1 MPSESR
7 IPVHESGSMG
17 GIGLSQLG
25 RERTMSSAASAVPA
39 ASDANGEPR
48 GFTGIRLEEVGVVY
62 DTKDGVGVEA
72 VRSASGHIPDGRFVS
87 VIGPS
92 GCGKSTLLDVVG
104 GLLKPRRGGVV
115 IDDEPV
121 TGPRRDTAMVFQE
134 DSTLHWRTVLSN
146 VAFGLEIGGVAKK
159 ERESAARDIIKL
171 VGLQGFET
179 RHPRELSGGM
189 KQRVAIARALVVD
202 PRILLM
208 DEPFGALDQQTRVF
222 MGRELLRVWDETRK
236 SVLFVTHDIQEAVY
250 LSDEVW
256 VMSARPSHIKEKV
269 VIDLGRPRGSKTMS
283 SPRFHEL
290 TDQVWEVLR
299 VESEKVLNAEGG
311 AGT

>member
-1 MPSESR
+1 
-7 IPVHESGSMG
+7 VSGTANTAAAALGAQAPQPEGAG
-17 GIGLSQLG
+17 GISL
-25 RERTMSSAASAVPA
+25 EDVAV
-39 ASDANGEPR
+39 
-48 GFTGIRLEEVGVVY
+48 IY
-62 DTKDGVGVEA
+62 DTKDGAGVEA
-72 VRSASGHIPDGRFVS
+72 VRNATGHIPDGRFVS

-104 GLLKPRRGGVV
+104 GLLKPRRGRVV
-115 IDDEPV
+115 INGEPV
-121 TGPRRDTAMVFQE
+121 TGPRRDTATVFQD

-146 VAFGLEIGGVAKK
+146 VAFGLEIAGVARK
-159 ERESAARDIIKL
+159 EREAAARDIIKL
-171 VGLQGFET
+171 VGLAGFEN

-189 KQRVAIARALVVD
+189 RQRVAIARALVVD

-208 DEPFGALDQQTRVF
+208 DEPFGALDQQTRMF

-256 VMSARPSHIKEKV
+256 VMSARPSTIKDKV
-269 VIDLGRPRGSKTMS
+269 VVDLDRPRGPETMN

-290 TDQVWEVLR
+290 TSRVWETLR
-299 VESEKVLNAEGG
+299 VESEKVLNAQAQ

>member
-1 MPSESR
+1 MRYPSDGAPSDA
-7 IPVHESGSMG
+7 PSK
-17 GIGLSQLG
+17 
-25 RERTMSSAASAVPA
+25 VPA
-39 ASDANGEPR
+39 TVGSDVRVKSA
-48 GFTGIRLEEVGVVY
+48 GIWLDDVGVVY
-62 DTKDGVGVEA
+62 DTKDGAGVEA

-115 IDDEPV
+115 IDGEPV

-134 DSTLHWRTVLSN
+134 DSTLPWRTVLDN
-146 VAFGLEIGGVAKK
+146 VAFGLEISGVRKK
-159 ERESAARDIIKL
+159 ERDATARDMIRL

-179 RHPRELSGGM
+179 KHPRELSGGM
-189 KQRVAIARALVVD
+189 RQRVAIARALVVD

-208 DEPFGALDQQTRVF
+208 DEPFGALDQQTRMF
-222 MGRELLRVWDETRK
+222 MGRELLRVWDATRK

-256 VMSARPSHIKEKV
+256 VMSARPSCIKEKV
-269 VIDLGRPRGSKTMS
+269 VVDIGRPRGADTMNT
-283 SPRFHEL
+283 PRFHEL
-290 TDQVWEVLR
+290 TDHIWGILR
-299 VESEKVLNAEGG
+299 VESDKVLQSVEGVG
-311 AGT
+311 G

>member
-1 MPSESR
+1 MPA
-7 IPVHESGSMG
+7 PTG
-17 GIGLSQLG
+17 
-25 RERTMSSAASAVPA
+25 A
-39 ASDANGEPR
+39 ASDTSTIGS
-48 GFTGIRLEEVGVVY
+48 TGIRLEDVGVTY
-62 DTKDGVGVEA
+62 DTKDGEGVEA

-115 IDDEPV
+115 IDGEPV
-121 TGPRRDTAMVFQE
+121 TGPRRDTAMVFQD

-146 VAFGLEIGGVAKK
+146 VAFGLEVAGVKK
-159 ERESAARDIIKL
+159 KQRELAARDIINL
-171 VGLQGFET
+171 VGLKGFENK
-179 RHPRELSGGM
+179 HPRELSGGM
-189 KQRVAIARALVVD
+189 RQRVAIARALVVD

-256 VMSARPSHIKEKV
+256 VMSARPSIIKTKV
-269 VIDLGRPRGSKTMS
+269 IVDLDRPRGPETMNSK
-283 SPRFHEL
+283 RFHEL

-299 VESEKVLNAEGG
+299 VESDKVLNAEGK
-311 AGT
+311 ATS